1 MICTQ
6 VSTESSDSG
15 DPWGSRPGFVTFVWN
30 CDYRYIYGQT
40 EQISTPCSSFQTY
53 DIEITVDDSTVTF
66 RDAAGACGDLS
77 LLETI
82 GTSGPLYV
90 YVGADCDGCDAIWY
104 SVEICSGLARPV
116 TSAPSP
122 YSTAARCSDILYSGT
137 VWGQTAYGVALG
149 AYTNNELQFIG
160 CIDGYYGASCATS
173 DFSCTDTDTGIAF
186 GSTYPYPDS
195 YSTMRSCHGVSSIS
209 ECVTYTYCYE
219 AGGLCNAPYTQTD
232 ATALCGQLGYQSG
245 SVAAVTDNYCPE
257 THWDGTTWTSDYV
270 TSEGYGNYYTCWGST
285 APGYAPTPLPT
296 ITTYEPTT
304 LSPTKHPTYE
314 PSRAPSARP
323 TVAPTACRDAL
334 TTAVCAGYVSIEAS
348 ACDSLFCAGI
358 ACAYSHMCDATC
370 GLCYMAAEPV
380 PAPTAAPMRASGAP
394 SAWPSPAPSAPTALP
409 TFGRTGVVQIILAPH
424 DRDASVIRVYVELS
438 ADLGRFESIM
448 LTLGDGAALVQVQ
461 AVDDGGTWFQL
472 AAPTRAGWFGE
483 PPRAPGHTAT
493 SVRGTPVA

>member
-1 MICTQ
+1 M
-6 VSTESSDSG
+6 
-15 DPWGSRPGFVTFVWN
+15 
-30 CDYRYIYGQT
+30 
-40 EQISTPCSSFQTY
+40 
-53 DIEITVDDSTVTF
+53 TF

-209 ECVTYTYCYE
+209 ECVTYTCCYE
-219 AGGLCNAPYTQTD
+219 AGGICNAPYTQTD